1 MLSSSLSAPPP
12 PPLSTTTTRSS
23 SLSTVELGGT
33 PLTSQ
38 SGAQSKTGSQEDIHA
53 TMAKLKMA
61 TDRSAAGVLVSDV
74 KGRDIKID
82 AYTLSFHGRL
92 LIENAEVSLN
102 YGNRYGLLGE
112 NGSGKSTF
120 LQSMADRDIEIPP
133 HIDIYMVRGEAEPSE
148 VNAVDFIVASAR
160 EKVAKLEA
168 YIEELS
174 VADDVDDLALDAA
187 YEQLEELDPSTFE
200 AKAGSILHG
209 LGFDQQMMKRP
220 TKDIPISSSST
231 NPRITWISGAVVW
244 LEAYLSTYNHILVI
258 TSHSQDFMDSVCTHI
273 MDLTAK
279 KKLTYYSG
287 NYSTYVKT
295 KQENEVNQ
303 MKAYNKQQDE
313 IAHIKKFIASAGTYA
328 NLVRQAK
335 SKQKIIDKMEAAG
348 LIEKIEV
355 GKPLHFN
362 FEDINRLPPPIIAF
376 DNVAFSYSGK
386 KEDYLYK
393 KLSFGI
399 DMDSRIAILGAN
411 GTGKSTL
418 LHLITGALQP
428 CEGTVSKH
436 VGLKLAKYSQHS
448 ADQLPYDLSPI
459 EYFQKLFSIK
469 YPEKDAQAWRAQLGR
484 FGLSGQHQ
492 TSPIKNLSDGL
503 RNRVVFAQLAMEH
516 PHILLLDEPTNH
528 LDMESIDALA
538 RAIKAFE
545 GGVVIVS
552 HDFRL
557 RSLAVPRAFVFVLGA
572 HCVFAPRSPSTMR
585 TSRLHI
591 AGVTVLCLYLRL
603 RLGHLDA
610 GVFIRLRLRL
620 GGQPT
625 AFPVPEDY
633 SFPLFRLFRRF
644 AEDLWEVADKTVRN
658 LTKADITIVDYKK
671 NLVKQSMAAIE
682 KAKLFSKTAAK
693 GAK

>member
-1 MLSSSLSAPPP
+1 MAPSASKQKRLAEKAAKQSAKLKDKEAGTATGSSTPTGSATGTGA
-12 PPLSTTTTRSS
+12 S
-23 SLSTVELGGT
+23 T
-33 PLTSQ
+33 PLTSM
-38 SGAQSKTGSQEDIHA
+38 SGAASKNVSQEDLLS
-53 TMAKLKMA
+53 MARLNLV

-74 KGRDIKID
+74 KGRDIKMD
-82 AYTLSFHGRL
+82 AFTLSFHGRL
-92 LIENAEVSLN
+92 LIEGAEVSLN

-120 LQSMADRDIEIPP
+120 LQSLADRDIEIPD
-133 HIDIYMVRGEAEPSE
+133 HIDIYMQ
-148 VNAVDFIVASAR
+148 
-160 EKVAKLEA
+160 KVAKLEA

-174 VADDVDDLALDAA
+174 VADDVDELALDAA
-187 YEQLEELDPSTFE
+187 YEQLEEMDPSTFE
-200 AKAGSILHG
+200 VKAGSILHG
-209 LGFDQQMMKRP
+209 LGFDTQMMKRP
-220 TKDIPISSSST
+220 TKDMSGGWRMRVSLARALFVKPHLLLLDEPT
-231 NPRITWISGAVVW
+231 NHLDLGAVVW

-273 MDLTAK
+273 MDLTPK
-279 KKLTYYSG
+279 KKLVYYSG

-348 LIEKIEV
+348 LIEKVEQPR
-355 GKPLHFN
+355 PLRFN
-362 FEDINRLPPPIIAF
+362 FEDIHKLPPPILAF

-386 KEDYLYK
+386 KEDYLYQ

-418 LHLITGALQP
+418 LHLITGAYQP
-428 CEGTVSKH
+428 CEGTISKH
-436 VGLKLAKYSQHS
+436 VQLKLAKYSQHS

-459 EYFQKLFSIK
+459 EYFQRLFSEK
-469 YPEKDAQAWRAQLGR
+469 YPEKDIQAWRAQLGR
-484 FGLSGQHQ
+484 FGLSGAHQ
-492 TSPIKNLSDGL
+492 TAPIKQLSDGL

-528 LDMESIDALA
+528 LDMASIDALA
-538 RAIKAFE
+538 SAIKEFE

-557 RSLAVPRAFVFVLGA
+557 ISQV
-572 HCVFAPRSPSTMR
+572 
-585 TSRLHI
+585 
-591 AGVTVLCLYLRL
+591 
-603 RLGHLDA
+603 
-610 GVFIRLRLRL
+610 
-620 GGQPT
+620 
-625 AFPVPEDY
+625 
-633 SFPLFRLFRRF
+633 
-644 AEDLWEVADKTVRN
+644 AEELWEVADKTIKN
-658 LTKADITIVDYKK
+658 LTKAEISIIDYKK
-671 NLVKQSMAAIE
+671 NLIKQSNAAIE

-693 GAK
+693 GST